1 MTSAFSARRT
11 GGGWRIDPAAPGRA
25 VSDSEV
31 AAATARANQHIS
43 RRLPTLPPL
52 DGAWRLEWE
61 KASFTFGRAELVL
74 ADDFAA
80 RCVAAPGEVH
90 TIVASVGRWALM
102 QALAAAGE
110 PVVGL
115 AAARRGQRLRFL
127 AASVVGLATWAL
139 ALIKDGGGGAIPAG
153 ARDLVAVHPEST
165 NRTGHVFKALAA
177 EAPETPLL
185 LLGRPFGPRAAALA
199 LLTETGLR
207 PTGVAR
213 PYGAGAAAATFGA
226 WLGSLGEGTAMAAAL
241 PVAVPFREL
250 AAQSFRRAMGL
261 ASARWWAGSGL
272 KPETVVFGHCGLAD
286 TAPLERAMQAGG
298 ARTAHW
304 LHGLSAGWIY
314 NGVSDLLLTQVG
326 HDAQWHRGIT
336 PGYRRTAFAPL
347 SAPAR
352 VGGEGDEMVVLTN
365 FAHPAHPTWAAHGL
379 RDELAL
385 IEIMADVARRLEI
398 APEKVVWRPHPVLH
412 ALPEQVRETL
422 KAALA
427 RAGFRLWP
435 AGQRDFAAVAR
446 FGVVVTTPGG
456 SAIDVLKLGRMPVV
470 AAPHAIDPLHVTAAF
485 PLTGADAE
493 GIAAAAGRPVDE
505 GMFAE
510 TWARIA
516 PGAVPTY
523 AGVVEELK
531 RE

>member
-11 GGGWRIDPAAPGRA
+11 PGGWRIDPATPGPAAPDA
-25 VSDSEV
+25 EI
-31 AAATARANQHIS
+31 AAAAARANLHIS
-43 RRLPTLPPL
+43 GRIGALPPL
-52 DGAWRLEWE
+52 DEAWRLEWE
-61 KASFTFGRAELVL
+61 KATFTFGRAELVL

-80 RCVAAPGEVH
+80 RCAAAPEKVH
-90 TIVASVGRWALM
+90 TITAPVCRWALM

-110 PVVGL
+110 PVAGL
-115 AAARRGQRLRFL
+115 GAARLKQRLRFL
-127 AASVVGLATWAL
+127 AASVVGLATWLAAL
-139 ALIKDGGGGAIPAG
+139 ARDTGGSAIPAD
-153 ARDLVAVHPEST
+153 ARDIVALHPETT

-177 EAPETPLL
+177 TAPGTPLL
-185 LLGRPFGPRAAALA
+185 LLGRPSQSRLTAMA
-199 LLTETGLR
+199 LLKTQGLS
-207 PTGVAR
+207 PAGVAR
-213 PYGAGAAAATFGA
+213 PYSLAAALAAIPA
-226 WLGSLGEGTAMAAAL
+226 WLRALGDGAAMAAAL
-241 PVAVPFREL
+241 PVAIPFREL

-261 ASARWWAGSGL
+261 AAAHWWARSGL
-272 KPETVVFGHCGLAD
+272 TPETVVFGHCGLAD
-286 TAPLERAMQAGG
+286 TAPLERAMQARGT
-298 ARTAHW
+298 RTAHW

-326 HDAQWHRGIT
+326 HDAEWHRGIA

-347 SAPAR
+347 SAPAPIT
-352 VGGEGDEMVVLTN
+352 GEGGEMVVLTN

-385 IEIMADVARRLEI
+385 IEIMADVARCLEI
-398 APEKVVWRPHPVLH
+398 APGAVVWRPHPVLY
-412 ALPEQVRETL
+412 ALP
-422 KAALA
+422 AAVQDALRLA
-427 RAGFRLWP
+427 VAQAGFRLWP
-435 AGQRDFAAVAR
+435 AEQRDFAAVAR
-446 FGVVVTTPGG
+446 FGVVVSTPGG

-493 GIAAAAGRPVDE
+493 GIAAAARRPVDE

-523 AGVVEELK
+523 AGLVEELK
-531 RE
+531 RD